1 MKRAFLIIIPILLVV
16 SFIVYAVNSHRAYKA
31 KIEAKKTQKAMIEK
45 NVISAVANLLKKHN
59 AFDWVKEIEGRKELR
74 DFTPILTVELEK
86 LWLTDRPTLFIGT
99 IEDIS
104 TLDQEYYIL
113 KLQGIGPVMVNFELK
128 LKCPMQKVKSLLKEH
143 PDLTRGVTRG
153 VAVIANI
160 DNIKTVISP
169 GYEGGKE
176 DIRIGEGKSI
186 DIVYVDDIW
195 IWYHLER

>member
-1 MKRAFLIIIPILLVV
+1 MTSVV
-16 SFIVYAVNSHRAYKA
+16 AD
-31 KIEAKKTQKAMIEK
+31 
-45 NVISAVANLLKKHN
+45 LLKKHN
-59 AFDWVKEIEGRKELR
+59 AFDWVKEIEGRKELL
-74 DFTPILTVELEK
+74 DLTPILTVELEK

-113 KLQGIGPVMVNFELK
+113 KLQGIAPVMVDFELE
-128 LKCPMQKVKSLLKEH
+128 LKCPIQKVNSLLKEH

-169 GYEGGKE
+169 GHEGGKE

-186 DIVYVDDIW
+186 DIVYVDDIG
-195 IWYHLER
+195 IWYDLKR